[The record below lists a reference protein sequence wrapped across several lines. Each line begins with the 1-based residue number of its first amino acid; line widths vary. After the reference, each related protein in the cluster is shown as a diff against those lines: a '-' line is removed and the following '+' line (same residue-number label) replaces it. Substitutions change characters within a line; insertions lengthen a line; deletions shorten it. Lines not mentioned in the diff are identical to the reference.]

1 MTDPH
6 APLRRDIKLL
16 GRLLGDALRSQ
27 EGEALFEQV
36 EEVRVL
42 AKGARAGRVEAA
54 ELLRAQ
60 LEALAE
66 DEAITVA
73 RAFAHFLWLA
83 NIAEQYHR
91 IRRGRAWLSDPDSPP
106 QRGSLE
112 ECFTRLIGSGVEPDT
127 LWSAVVGMQIELV
140 FTAHPTEVTRRT
152 LMRKHSTI
160 AGLLEQIDRRAMTPD
175 ELGDVLESLQR
186 EITAAWETDEIRRE
200 RPTPLDEARGGL
212 VRFEQIIWD
221 AVPAWLRQLD
231 RALLRHTDRGLPLHA
246 VPIRFGSWMGGDR
259 DGNPNVTPQTTLT
272 VCRLARWMAAD
283 LYHREVRRLRD
294 DLSLNRCSA
303 ELREE
308 VGAAWEPYRTLLRRV
323 EERLAATRDH
333 AAALI
338 NGTPVPTG
346 EIYTDPLD
354 LAAPLLLCDRSLRA
368 CGDGVIADGRLQDIL
383 RRIACFGLTLV
394 RLDIR
399 QEADRHTEAID
410 AITRYLGLGSYAS
423 WTPAEKVGFLVR
435 ELSGRR
441 PLIPRVFWEGGE
453 AVSEE
458 VHDVL
463 ATFAQIAQQGP
474 GSLGAYV
481 ISMAATSADVLAVAL
496 LQREARRRYGAAAEP
511 LRIVPLFETLADLD
525 AAGSAMHQLL
535 SNPWYRRWLA
545 DTHDNHQEVMIGYSD
560 SAKDA
565 GRLAA
570 SWALY
575 RGQEQLVEVCHS
587 HGVKLTLFHGRG
599 GTVGRGGGPTHAAIR
614 SLPPGAV
621 EGRIRVTEQGEV
633 IQAKFGLPGIAART
647 LDVYTTAVLE
657 ATLNP
662 PRPPKAEWR
671 ATMDRLA
678 DTAKKAYRRTLH
690 ADDRFVP
697 YFRAVTPEP
706 ELGRLNI
713 GSRPARR
720 RGGGGGIET
729 LRAIPWVFAWTQV
742 RLNLPAWLGVG
753 AALEAGLQDEPAQL
767 AEMDAQW
774 PFFTTTLDLI
784 EMVLAKADPEV
795 TARYD
800 DALVSEE
807 LRPIGEE
814 LRARLT
820 RTRQA
825 VLALRGRSELLA
837 NNPVIARSIA
847 VRNPYVDP
855 LNLVQASLLAR
866 VRASEDPRLIRA
878 LMITING
885 IAAGMRNTG

>member
-16 GRLLGDALRSQ
+16 GRLLGDTLKAQ
-27 EGEALFEQV
+27 EGEDLFEQV

-42 AKGARAGRVEAA
+42 SKGARAGRVEAS

-60 LEALAE
+60 LEALPE
-66 DEAITVA
+66 DRAITVA
-73 RAFAHFLWLA
+73 RAFAHFLSLA
-83 NIAEQYHR
+83 NIAEQHHR
-91 IRRGRAWLSDPDSPP
+91 IRRGRAWLSTPEAPP

-112 ECFTRLIGSGVEPDT
+112 ECFSTLTAAGVEPDA
-127 LWSAVVGMQIELV
+127 LWSAVVGMQVELV

-152 LMRKHSTI
+152 LMRKHRTI
-160 AGLLEQIDRRAMTPD
+160 AGLLDQIDQQAMTPD
-175 ELGDVLESLQR
+175 ELGDVLEGLQR
-186 EITAAWETDEIRRE
+186 EITTAWQTDEIRRE
-200 RPTPLDEARGGL
+200 RPTPVDEAKGGL
-212 VRFEQIIWD
+212 VRFEQVLWD
-221 AVPAWLRQLD
+221 AVPAWLRKLD
-231 RALLRHTDRGLPLHA
+231 RALLRHTDRSLPLHA

-283 LYHREVRRLRD
+283 LYHREIRRLRD
-294 DLSLNRCSA
+294 DLSLNRCSD

-308 VGAAWEPYRTLLRRV
+308 IGAAWEPYRALLRQV
-323 EERLAATRDH
+323 EARLDATREH
-333 AAALI
+333 AEALI
-338 NGTPVPTG
+338 NGTPPPEG

-383 RRIACFGLTLV
+383 RRISCFGLTLA
-394 RLDIR
+394 RLDVR

-410 AITRYLGLGSYAS
+410 AVTRYLGLGSYAAWS
-423 WTPAEKVGFLVR
+423 PAEKVGFLVR

-453 AVSEE
+453 LVSAD

-463 ATFAQIAQQGP
+463 ATFAGIAKQGP

-481 ISMAATSADVLAVAL
+481 ISMASSSADVLAVAL
-496 LQREARRRYGAAAEP
+496 LQREARRRYGSTAEP
-511 LRIVPLFETLADLD
+511 MRIVPLFETLADLD
-525 AAGSAMHQLL
+525 AAGAAMHQLL
-535 SNPWYRRWLA
+535 SNPWYSRWLA
-545 DTHDNHQEVMIGYSD
+545 EVHDSHQEVMIGYSD

-575 RGQEQLVEVCHS
+575 RGQEALVKVCHS
-587 HGVKLTLFHGRG
+587 HGIRLTLFHGRG

-621 EGRIRVTEQGEV
+621 EGSLRVTEQGEV
-633 IQAKFGLPGIAART
+633 IQAKFGLPGIAMRT
-647 LDVYTTAVLE
+647 LDLYTTAVLE

-671 ATMDRLA
+671 ESMDRLA

-690 ADDRFVP
+690 VDDRFVP

-753 AALEAGLQDEPAQL
+753 AALEEGLSEDAAML
-767 AEMDAQW
+767 SEMDTQW
-774 PFFTTTLDLI
+774 PFFSTTLDLI

-795 TARYD
+795 AARYD

-814 LRARLT
+814 LRARLV

-825 VLALRGRSELLA
+825 VLTLRDRGALLA
-837 NNPVIARSIA
+837 NNPVLARSIA

-866 VRASEDPRLIRA
+866 VRASEDPRLVRA

>member
-1 MTDPH
+1 MSDPH

-16 GRLLGDALRSQ
+16 GRLLGDALKAQ

-42 AKGARAGRVEAA
+42 AKGARAGREEAA
-54 ELLRAQ
+54 ALLRAM
-60 LEALAE
+60 LETLPE
-66 DEAITVA
+66 DEAITIA
-73 RAFAHFLWLA
+73 RAFAHFLRLA

-91 IRRGRAWLSDPDSPP
+91 VRRRRAYLMDPDSPP

-112 ECFTRLIGSGVEPDT
+112 EGFSRLLNAGIAPDT
-127 LWSAVVGMQIELV
+127 LWQAVVSMRVELV

-152 LMRKHSTI
+152 LMRKERTI
-160 AGLLEQIDRRAMTPD
+160 AGLLEQIDRHNLTPD
-175 ELGDVLESLQR
+175 EIGDVLEALQR
-186 EITAAWETDEIRRE
+186 EITAAWQTDEIRRE

-212 VRFEQIIWD
+212 VRFEQVLWD

-231 RALLRHTDRGLPLHA
+231 RALLHHTNHGLPLHA

-259 DGNPNVTPQTTLT
+259 DGNPRVKPETTEKA
-272 VCRLARWMAAD
+272 CWMARWMAAD
-283 LYHREVRRLRD
+283 LYSREITHLRD
-294 DLSLNRCSA
+294 DLSLNRCSE
-303 ELREE
+303 ELRVE
-308 VGAAWEPYRTLLRRV
+308 VGAAWEPYRALLRQV
-323 EERLAATRDH
+323 EARLHHTRTV
-333 AAALI
+333 AEAWI
-338 NGTPVPTG
+338 NGDPVPDG
-346 EIYTDPLD
+346 ETYTDPLD

-368 CGDGVIADGRLQDIL
+368 CGDGTMADGRLRDTL
-383 RRIACFGLTLV
+383 RRIACFGLTLGS
-394 RLDIR
+394 LDVR
-399 QEADRHTEAID
+399 QESTRHTEVVD
-410 AITRYLGLGSYAS
+410 AITRYLGLGSYAGWS
-423 WTPAEKVGFLVR
+423 DAEKVGFLVR

-453 AVSEE
+453 LVSED

-463 ATFAQIAQQGP
+463 STFATIVQQSP

-481 ISMAATSADVLAVAL
+481 ISMASSSADVLAVAL
-496 LQREARRRYGAAAEP
+496 LQREARRRFGAQAP
-511 LRIVPLFETLADLD
+511 PMRIVPLFETLADLD
-525 AAGSAMHQLL
+525 AASSVMHQLL
-535 SNPWYRRWLA
+535 TNPWYRAWLSEV
-545 DTHDNHQEVMIGYSD
+545 HDDHQEVMIGYSD

-575 RGQEQLVEVCHS
+575 RGQEGLVKVCHQ
-587 HGVKLTLFHGRG
+587 HGVRLTLFHGRG

-621 EGRIRVTEQGEV
+621 EGAVRVTEQGEV
-633 IQAKFGLPGIAART
+633 IQAKFGLPGIASRT
-647 LDVYTTAVLE
+647 LDLYTTAVLE

-662 PRPPKAEWR
+662 PSPPLPAWR
-671 ATMDRLA
+671 AHMDSLA
-678 DTAKKAYRRTLH
+678 EVAKKAYRRTLH
-690 ADDRFVP
+690 GDDRFVP
-697 YFRAVTPEP
+697 YFRSVTPEP

-742 RLNLPAWLGVG
+742 RLHLPAWLGVG
-753 AALEAGLQDEPAQL
+753 AALEAGLADDPALL
-767 AEMDAQW
+767 AEMDTQW
-774 PFFTTTLDLI
+774 PFFSTTLDLI

-800 DALVSEE
+800 DALVSDD
-807 LRPIGEE
+807 LRPIGED
-814 LRARLT
+814 LRARLV

-825 VLALRGRSELLA
+825 LLTLRGHSALLVD
-837 NNPVIARSIA
+837 NPVLARSIA

-866 VRASEDPRLIRA
+866 ARDAADPRLTRA
-878 LMITING
+878 LMVTING